1 MAGHMAVRET
11 YISKTLSA
19 LGDGV
24 AKVDEKIKALLAD
37 KQILA
42 RILKYSVEEFKEYDI
57 LEIINRIE
65 EVEILEVPVD
75 AGLSYKSK
83 NEFGKISGSNTE
95 DNVPGEGV
103 IYYDIRFNVTK
114 GKKRIKVLINIEAQA
129 TTSVSRLGYH
139 IENRMTYYLSRMISA
154 QKEQEF
160 FGSDYDKIKE
170 VISIWIC
177 MDARKNEDSI
187 IEYQLRPEVKF
198 GENIHPEEIN
208 LLKGILIKIR
218 GGKNMT
224 QSKNK
229 LIEMLEYVIA
239 DHSVEEK
246 KNYLKNECGVEM
258 TKELER
264 KVEAMGESMGRAIL
278 QGMLEDA
285 WDKGVAQERRNTEKE
300 RKNLQRER
308 ENTQKE
314 REHAIAAFISFG
326 IPKEKILEKGYT
338 EEEYTK
344 VKKKLFS

>member
-1 MAGHMAVRET
+1 MAVRET

-75 AGLSYKSK
+75 AGLSHKSK

-239 DHSVEEK
+239 DHSAEEK

-285 WDKGVAQERRNTEKE
+285 WDKGVEQERRNTEKE
-300 RKNLQRER
+300 RENLQRER
-308 ENTQKE
+308 ENTQRE
-314 REHAIAAFISFG
+314 REHAIAALISLG
-326 IPKEKILEKGYT
+326 IPKEKILEQGYR

-344 VKKKLFS
+344 IKKKLLS

>member
-1 MAGHMAVRET
+1 MAVRET

-42 RILKYSVEEFKEYDI
+42 RILKYSVEDFKEYDI

-75 AGLSYKSK
+75 AGLSHKSK

-246 KNYLKNECGVEM
+246 KNYLKNECGIEM

-285 WDKGVAQERRNTEKE
+285 WDKGVAQERKNTEKE
-300 RKNLQRER
+300 RENLQR
-308 ENTQKE
+308 E

>member
-1 MAGHMAVRET
+1 MNALKGGHMAVRET

-239 DHSVEEK
+239 DHSAEEK
-246 KNYLKNECGVEM
+246 
-258 TKELER
+258 R
-264 KVEAMGESMGRAIL
+264 I
-278 QGMLEDA
+278 
-285 WDKGVAQERRNTEKE
+285 
-300 RKNLQRER
+300 
-308 ENTQKE
+308 
-314 REHAIAAFISFG
+314 I
-326 IPKEKILEKGYT
+326 
-338 EEEYTK
+338 
-344 VKKKLFS
+344 

>member
-1 MAGHMAVRET
+1 MAVRET

-24 AKVDEKIKALLAD
+24 EKVDEKIKALLAD

-75 AGLSYKSK
+75 AGLSHKSK
-83 NEFGKISGSNTE
+83 NEFGKISGSSTE

-103 IYYDIRFNVTK
+103 IFYDIRFNITK

-239 DHSVEEK
+239 DHSTEEK

-285 WDKGVAQERRNTEKE
+285 WDKGVARERRNTEKE
-300 RKNLQRER
+300 R
-308 ENTQKE
+308 ENTQRE
-314 REHAIAAFISFG
+314 QEHAIAAFISFG

>member
-1 MAGHMAVRET
+1 MAVRET

-65 EVEILEVPVD
+65 EVEILEVPVY
-75 AGLSYKSK
+75 AWLSHKSK

-218 GGKNMT
+218 GVKNMT

-246 KNYLKNECGVEM
+246 KNYLKNKCGVEM

-285 WDKGVAQERRNTEKE
+285 WDKGVAQERKNTEKE
-300 RKNLQRER
+300 RENLQR
-308 ENTQKE
+308 E